1 MTDDDNDK
9 TEEVREQLG
18 EDGAVGG
25 ETDSDSGAVL
35 TLDAESADSGAN
47 SSGDESDTLDGA
59 DTTSDGAGEGER
71 DERGDDGGN

>member
-35 TLDAESADSGAN
+35 TLDGDSP
-47 SSGDESDTLDGA
+47 TP
-59 DTTSDGAGEGER
+59 DGAGEGEG